1 MIIGYLET
9 VKGKVYF
16 KIYESV
22 PFTMDI
28 ELFAE
33 VNEFWKNHIFD
44 ENQKKKENF
53 NKKFLDLFNNF
64 LFCFYCRINSFFST
78 IRY

>member
-1 MIIGYLET
+1 MIIEYLKK

-16 KIYESV
+16 KIYESAL
-22 PFTMDI
+22 FTMDI

-44 ENQKKKENF
+44 ENQKKKR
-53 NKKFLDLFNNF
+53 KF
-64 LFCFYCRINSFFST
+64 
-78 IRY
+78 